1 MKTYHC
7 VVKIKTDMIIDAD
20 NVKEMFIKVKESWKD
35 MHDISLSDSEI
46 CIKKRGGNMKKL

>member
-7 VVKIKTDMIIDAD
+7 VVQIKTDMIIDAD
-20 NVKEMFIKVKESWKD
+20 NVKEMFIKVKESWKE

-46 CIKKRGGNMKKL
+46 YIKRRGGNMKKL